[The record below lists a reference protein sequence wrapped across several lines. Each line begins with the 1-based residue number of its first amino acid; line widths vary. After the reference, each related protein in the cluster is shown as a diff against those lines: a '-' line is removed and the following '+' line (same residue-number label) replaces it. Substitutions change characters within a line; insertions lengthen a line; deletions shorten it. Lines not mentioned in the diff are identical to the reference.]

1 MIISLSVTNVMTDRI
16 FVDSNI
22 WIYLFTTGD
31 SVKSKA
37 AKKYISECVEY
48 SLLVVSYQV
57 VNEVC
62 CVLKKKKYT
71 EPEVRRVA
79 KDIMGLCDVCG
90 YCGEIIFFASEIREH
105 YSFSYWDS
113 QIVASALMA
122 DCSVLA
128 SEDLQDGLKID
139 NMSISN
145 VLNLS
150 NWP

>member
-1 MIISLSVTNVMTDRI
+1 MTDRI

-22 WIYLFTTGD
+22 WIYLFTTDD

-37 AKKYISECVEY
+37 VKKYISERAEHSV
-48 SLLVVSYQV
+48 LVVSYQV

-62 CVLKKKKYT
+62 CVLKKKKYA
-71 EPEVRRVA
+71 EPELRRVA
-79 KDIMGLCDVCG
+79 KDIMGLCDVCE
-90 YCGEIIFFASEIREH
+90 YSDEIIFFASEIREH

-113 QIVASALMA
+113 QIVAAALMA
-122 DCSVLA
+122 NCDILA

-150 NWP
+150 N

>member
-1 MIISLSVTNVMTDRI
+1 MTDRI

-22 WIYLFTTGD
+22 WIYLFTTDD

-37 AKKYISECVEY
+37 AKKYISERAEY
-48 SLLVVSYQV
+48 SLFVVSYQV

-62 CVLKKKKYT
+62 CVLKRKEYT
-71 EPEVRRVA
+71 EPELRRVA
-79 KDIMGLCDVCG
+79 KDIIGLCGVCE
-90 YCGEIIFFASEIREH
+90 YSDEIIFFASEIRER

-113 QIVASALMA
+113 QIVASALTA
-122 DCSVLA
+122 NCAVLA
-128 SEDLQDGLKID
+128 SEDLQDGLKIG

-150 NWP
+150 K